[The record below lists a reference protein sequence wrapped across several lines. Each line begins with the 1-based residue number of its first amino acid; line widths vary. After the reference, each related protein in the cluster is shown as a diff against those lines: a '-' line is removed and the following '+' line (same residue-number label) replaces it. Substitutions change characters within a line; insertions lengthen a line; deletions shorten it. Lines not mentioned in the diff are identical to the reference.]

1 MKETI
6 IAVDIGTQ
14 GTKAVLFDLALQ
26 TLVSSFEASV
36 LIQPEPGTL
45 WQEPDDIYGSVL
57 RVVQALLHAA
67 PEPVEVLALGVD
79 SQMAGIM
86 GIAADGEA
94 ATVYDSWLDSRCERY
109 VTLMRERAGR
119 RVTEITGGPVTF
131 THGPK
136 ILWWKHEHPEAYRRV
151 AKFVLPHGY
160 VVGKICGLD
169 ARAAVFDHTGL
180 QYSGF
185 GDNLHLCWSE
195 ELLETFDIEADK
207 MARVVSPFAVVGTTS
222 RAFAAAT
229 GLRAGTPVTA
239 GAGDTAASLF
249 GAGLFAQNRL
259 LDCAGTASV
268 LCALTDTFVPDTR
281 FGTVTMMRAPEDGF
295 WYPLAYISGGGLC
308 LRWFRD
314 QFTGTPPVSYRAL
327 DEEAAGLEPGSEG
340 VVFVPHFAGR
350 VLPSDT
356 ALKGGFTGLDWKHSR
371 AHLYRAVM
379 ESIAY
384 EYAYYLSVLRALYP
398 TGDFGQL
405 VSIGGGAQSELF
417 LQIKADVLG
426 VGASYYRTGDTAL
439 IGSAAI
445 AGKAVGVIDD
455 PHARIQDTLQVAR
468 TLPCDAA
475 AHARYGPCV
484 RRYLRVLEAMS
495 ALSRF

>member
-1 MKETI
+1 MRETI

-14 GTKAVLFDLALQ
+14 GTKAVLFDLTLQALA
-26 TLVSSFEASV
+26 SSFEASV
-36 LIQPEPGTL
+36 LIQPEPGTI

-57 RVVQALLHAA
+57 RVVRALLHAV
-67 PEPVEVLALGVD
+67 PEPVKVIAIGVD

-94 ATVYDSWLDSRCERY
+94 ATVYDSWLDSRCGRY
-109 VTLMRERAGR
+109 VTLMRERAGH

-131 THGPK
+131 AHGPK

-169 ARAAVFDHTGL
+169 ARGAVFDHTGL

-185 GDNLHLCWSE
+185 GDNRRLCWSE
-195 ELLETFDIEADK
+195 ELLEIFDIDADK
-207 MARVVSPFAVVGTTS
+207 MAPVVSPFAIVGTTG

-229 GLRAGTPVTA
+229 GLHTGIPVTA

-249 GAGLFAQNRL
+249 GAGLFTKNRL

-268 LCALTDTFVPDTR
+268 LCSLTDTFVPDVR
-281 FGTVTMMRAPEDGF
+281 FGTMTMMRAPEDGF

-314 QFTGTPPVSYRAL
+314 RFTGAPPVPYRVL
-327 DEEAAGLEPGSEG
+327 DEEAGGLAPGSEG
-340 VVFVPHFAGR
+340 LIFIPHFSGR

-356 ALKGGFTGLDWKHSR
+356 AVKGSFTGLDWKHTR
-371 AHLYRAVM
+371 AHLYRAIM
-379 ESIAY
+379 ESVAY
-384 EYAYYLSVLRALYP
+384 EYDYYLSVLRALYP
-398 TGDFGQL
+398 DGDFGEL
-405 VSIGGGAQSELF
+405 VSIGGGAKSEVF

-426 VGASYYRTGDTAL
+426 IKASYYRTGDTAL

-445 AGKAVGVIDD
+445 AGKAVGAIGD
-455 PHARIQDTLQVAR
+455 PRACIRGTLQVAR
-468 TLPCDAA
+468 TLHGSAA
-475 AHARYGPCV
+475 AHARYEPYA
-484 RRYLRVLEAMS
+484 RRYLRMLKAMS
-495 ALSRF
+495 ALSRP